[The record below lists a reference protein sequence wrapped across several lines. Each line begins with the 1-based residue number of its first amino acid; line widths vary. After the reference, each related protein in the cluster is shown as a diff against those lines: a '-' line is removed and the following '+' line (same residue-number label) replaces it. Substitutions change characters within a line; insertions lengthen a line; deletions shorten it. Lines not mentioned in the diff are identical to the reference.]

1 VSFSPSR
8 FTRSAKRCE
17 SDSDRVFVFLVA
29 VLLLLLDG
37 LQLSSVENET
47 CFAVAV
53 FFVGFAAVV
62 FVCGT
67 VAVGAV
73 LLFLT
78 SPLDAG
84 SAATAVGK
92 RSLCFLN
99 DALCTIRDTLRDFA
113 ASFVDESLVLA
124 GLDGGCGFAGARC
137 TASFHDS
144 GGGRFF
150 SVDTG
155 GLVLTFVKR
164 IGFEILVEGE
174 TAVEE
179 DGGGAELVLVPLL
192 LLRMAMVEFAFTSR
206 RDQRRVWAEGDE
218 TTNTEEV
225 SQGLFCACPRANG
238 ST

>member
-1 VSFSPSR
+1 
-8 FTRSAKRCE
+8 
-17 SDSDRVFVFLVA
+17 
-29 VLLLLLDG
+29 

-62 FVCGT
+62 LVCGT

-73 LLFLT
+73 LLFPT

-84 SAATAVGK
+84 SAATPVGK

-155 GLVLTFVKR
+155 GLVLTLVER

-179 DGGGAELVLVPLL
+179 DGGGEELVLVPLL
-192 LLRMAMVEFAFTSR
+192 PLRMAMVEFAFTSR
-206 RDQRRVWAEGDE
+206 RDQRRVF
-218 TTNTEEV
+218 EV
-225 SQGLFCACPRANG
+225 PTPLTSVQSRSSIANRCA
-238 ST
+238 